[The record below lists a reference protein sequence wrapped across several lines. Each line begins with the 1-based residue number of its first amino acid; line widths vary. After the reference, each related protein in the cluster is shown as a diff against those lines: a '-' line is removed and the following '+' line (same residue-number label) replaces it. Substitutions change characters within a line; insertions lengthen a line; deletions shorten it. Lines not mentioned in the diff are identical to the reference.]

1 VSDARY
7 SAYDLLCNGG
17 TFRYTDCVTSYPT
30 RQVRD
35 GDQNW
40 QMTATVLII
49 DDTPAEVRL
58 LVDLLRGHG
67 FRLLVALDG
76 LEGVRKAQAGR
87 PDVVLLDVRMPDPD
101 GIAVCRLLKSDPR
114 CRDIPVILLTGL
126 DAPEDKLEG
135 FRAGASDYVTKPFFG
150 DEVLARLRVHLEIR
164 HRLRALAA
172 ADSPDAAVVVAQ
184 PTGLVDKVKVILLEE
199 MAEPPTLAALAARL
213 GTNERRLSED
223 FRRHTGLPVFGYL
236 REERH
241 RRACELLLATDTAI
255 GLIAEQVGYTS
266 AAAFTNAFRD
276 RFGVS
281 PREFRCSAGLAVP
294 EEPGGV

>member
-1 VSDARY
+1 
-7 SAYDLLCNGG
+7 
-17 TFRYTDCVTSYPT
+17 
-30 RQVRD
+30 
-35 GDQNW
+35 
-40 QMTATVLII
+40 MTATVLII

-58 LVDLLRGHG
+58 LIDLLRGHG

-76 LEGVRKAQAGR
+76 AEGVRKVLAGR
-87 PDVVLLDVRMPDPD
+87 PDIILLDVRMPEPD

-114 CRDIPVILLTGL
+114 SRDIPVILLTAL

-150 DEVLARLRVHLEIR
+150 DEVVARLRVHLEIR
-164 HRLRALAA
+164 HRLRALTATI
-172 ADSPDAAVVVAQ
+172 DHPLDEPPPP
-184 PTGLVDKVKVILLEE
+184 PTGLVDKAKAILLEHL
-199 MAEPPTLAALAARL
+199 AEPPTLAALAAQL
-213 GTNERRLSED
+213 GTNERRLSEE
-223 FRRHTGLPVFGYL
+223 FRRQTGLPVFGFL

-276 RFGVS
+276 RFGVT
-281 PREFRCSAGLAVP
+281 PREFRCSAGLVP
-294 EEPGGV
+294 PEDGGKG